1 MKPYSMDL
9 RVRVLADLDAGLPV
23 KDVAAKFSVSP
34 AWVRRLR
41 QRRRESGE
49 TTPRTRRPS
58 RQGLA
63 QTHADQIRQ
72 AVGKQADA
80 TLAELRQQLGLTVA
94 LSTLWAALQALGLR
108 LKKKSPAP
116 PSRSGPTCRSSGPA
130 GRRRSRG

>member
-1 MKPYSMDL
+1 MQPYSMDL

-49 TTPRTRRPS
+49 TAPRTPRRTRPC
-58 RQGLA
+58 LA
-63 QTHADQIRQ
+63 QTHGAQLRA
-72 AVGKQADA
+72 AVAVQADA

-94 LSTLWAALQALGLR
+94 LSTLWLALDALGLR

-116 PSRSGPTCRSSGPA
+116 PNRTDPTCRTSGPV